1 MKINLPPIQQEKN
14 YTCLPACL
22 RIVLHYS
29 GTSLTEEDIADAC
42 KTTEAGTT
50 LADAVHA
57 VHSFG
62 FNATRIQNAT
72 LEDLMHYLNHN
83 EPVIVLVSVEHLP
96 YGDFGTHAVI
106 VCGFEGD
113 EILYID
119 TALGQEV
126 RLDVITFL
134 GAWRSRGRK
143 GIVVHSKL

>member
-1 MKINLPPIQQEKN
+1 MKINLPPVEQEKT

-22 RIVLHYS
+22 RIVLHYL
-29 GTSLTEEDIADAC
+29 GTSLTEEEIANAC
-42 KTTEAGTT
+42 NTTEAGTT

-57 VHSFG
+57 VHSLG

-83 EPVIVLVSVEHLP
+83 EPVIVLVGVENLP
-96 YGDFGTHAVI
+96 YGDFGTHAVT
-106 VCGFEGD
+106 VCGFDGD

-119 TALGQEV
+119 TALGQEI

-134 GAWRSRGRK
+134 RAWRSRGSI
-143 GIVVHSKL
+143 GIVVHSR